1 VTATAEPAPA
11 KATRREW
18 IGLAVIALPCLVYAM
33 DLTVLN
39 LAVPALSAELKPSAS
54 QLLWII
60 DIYGFLVAGFLITMG
75 TLGDRI
81 GRRKLLLIGAA
92 AFGAA
97 SLIAAFSRSAEMLIA
112 MRALLGIAG
121 ATLAPSTMSLIRN
134 MFHDEHER
142 QFAIGAWI
150 ASFSLGGAI
159 GPLVGG
165 VLLEWF
171 HWGSVFLVAVPV
183 MAALLLL
190 GPRLLPEYKDPN
202 AGRIDL
208 PSVALSLAA
217 VLTTIYACKRLA
229 EHGFAWT
236 SVVLLVAGIAIG
248 LVFVRRQQAL
258 PYPLLDMKLF
268 RSAAFSAAIAAY
280 ALTSLAM
287 FGVYIFITQYLQLVL
302 GLSPLQAGLAT
313 LPWALAFI
321 VGSLVSPRLARSMS
335 RVAVMVWGL
344 AAAAVGMLLVAA
356 VDGPLAAMHGLPIL
370 IVGTVVMSLGMAPV
384 FTIGNEII
392 ITAAPPERA
401 GSASA
406 LSETASEFSGAV
418 GIALFGSAGT
428 VVYRHGLA
436 EAMPAGVPEATATV
450 ALGTI
455 GGAVAAAQSLPGAV
469 GDALLLAARTA
480 FVDALQLSALVGAA
494 IVVIACVLSARLM
507 RVGSRG
513 GPGDA
518 SQSTIQPAEEVT

>member
-1 VTATAEPAPA
+1 MTSTATAA

-97 SLIAAFSRSAEMLIA
+97 SLIAAFARSAEMLIA
-112 MRALLGIAG
+112 MRALLGVAG

-142 QFAIGAWI
+142 QFAIGIWI

-190 GPRLLPEYKDPN
+190 GPKLLPEYKDPN
-202 AGRIDL
+202 AGRID
-208 PSVALSLAA
+208 PASVALSLAA
-217 VLTTIYACKRLA
+217 VLTTIYALKRMA

-236 SVVLLVAGIAIG
+236 SLALLLIGLAIG
-248 LVFVRRQQAL
+248 VVFVRRQQAL
-258 PYPLLDMKLF
+258 PYPLLDLKLF

-321 VGSLVSPRLARSMS
+321 VGSLVSPRLARRVS

-344 AAAAVGMLLVAA
+344 AAAALGMVLVAA
-356 VDGPLAAMHGLPIL
+356 VDALALTAGLPML
-370 IVGTVVMSLGMAPV
+370 ITGTVVMSLGMAPV
-384 FTIGNEII
+384 FTIGNEMI

-428 VVYRHGLA
+428 VVYRHGLSQ
-436 EAMPAGVPEATATV
+436 AMPAGVPEATATA

-455 GGAVAAAQSLPGAV
+455 GGAVGGSQSLPGAV
-469 GDALLLAARTA
+469 GDALLAAARAA
-480 FVDALQLSALVGAA
+480 FVDALQLSALAGAA
-494 IVVIACVLSARLM
+494 IVVIACVLSARLL
-507 RVGSRG
+507 RG
-513 GPGDA
+513 GSGDA
-518 SQSTIQPAEEVT
+518 PQPSIQPAKETT